1 MTKIVFLGKLK
12 DSAGTAEREVK
23 LPAISTP
30 EELIAFIAGDNE
42 ALAKQLSEPSVR
54 IIINK
59 SILPDRVLPEAM
71 DEVAFMP
78 PLSGG

>member
-12 DSAGTAEREVK
+12 DSAGAAERQVT
-23 LPAISTP
+23 LPALSTP

-42 ALAKQLSEPSVR
+42 ALAEQLSEPSVR
-54 IIINK
+54 IIVNK
-59 SILPDRVLPEAM
+59 SILPDRILPEAM
-71 DEVAFMP
+71 EEIAFMP

>member
-12 DSAGTAEREVK
+12 DSAGVSERDVS
-23 LPAISTP
+23 LPSMSTP

-42 ALAKQLSEPSVR
+42 ILAAQLSEPSVR

-59 SILPDRVLPEAM
+59 SILPDRVLPDVM